1 MAGGNA
7 GAASAARVL
16 FSLLGLVLPLLVAGD
31 DPYRF
36 FTWTVTYGDIYPLG
50 VKQQVRYYTTT
61 LVVLCRRRLISRT
74 VSEPGRR
81 PPHAAKEELAE
92 AVVNGIGLFVCRGS

>member
-7 GAASAARVL
+7 GGAARVL
-16 FSLLGLVLPLLVAGD
+16 FSILGLALALALPLPLLVAGD

-50 VKQQVRYYTTT
+50 VKQQVR
-61 LVVLCRRRLISRT
+61 
-74 VSEPGRR
+74 
-81 PPHAAKEELAE
+81 
-92 AVVNGIGLFVCRGS
+92 

>member
-7 GAASAARVL
+7 GGAARVL
-16 FSLLGLVLPLLVAGD
+16 FSILGLALALPLLVAGD

-50 VKQQVRYYTTT
+50 VKQQVRS
-61 LVVLCRRRLISRT
+61 LL
-74 VSEPGRR
+74 
-81 PPHAAKEELAE
+81 H
-92 AVVNGIGLFVCRGS
+92 